1 VAPLLEDALMDRDP
15 VHRQTA
21 AWAIKHLALGLQG
34 LGCEDALQHLLNHV
48 WPNVYETSPH
58 VTQVRGRGRGGT
70 GRESLPSIALLPS
83 PPSLQAVFEAV
94 EALRVSLGPQ
104 RIFAYLVQGLFHP
117 ARRVR
122 EVHWKIYNNA
132 VVYSAD
138 ALTPVYPRLP
148 PDTAGGPN
156 PYARGYLDLLL

>member
-1 VAPLLEDALMDRDP
+1 MDRDP

-58 VTQVRGRGRGGT
+58 VTQARKGRGRGAGA
-70 GRESLPSIALLPS
+70 RACSLSLSPLS
-83 PPSLQAVFEAV
+83 PPLQAVFEAV

>member
-1 VAPLLEDALMDRDP
+1 MDRDP

-58 VTQVRGRGRGGT
+58 VTQARSGGRGGS
-70 GRESLPSIALLPS
+70 GRGVTDEAPPPFS
-83 PPSLQAVFEAV
+83 PSLQAVFEAV

>member
-1 VAPLLEDALMDRDP
+1 MDRDP

-21 AWAIKHLALGLQG
+21 AWAIKHLALGLQVRQSVGGPVLPGGGRTRSLSVCPRLQG

-48 WPNVYETSPH
+48 WPNIYETSPH
-58 VTQVRGRGRGGT
+58 VTQ
-70 GRESLPSIALLPS
+70 S
-83 PPSLQAVFEAV
+83 VFEAV

-104 RIFAYLVQGLFHP
+104 RIFAYLLQGLFHP

-122 EVHWKIYNNA
+122 EVHWKVYNNA
-132 VVYSAD
+132 MVYSAD

-156 PYARGYLDLLL
+156 PYVHGYLELLL